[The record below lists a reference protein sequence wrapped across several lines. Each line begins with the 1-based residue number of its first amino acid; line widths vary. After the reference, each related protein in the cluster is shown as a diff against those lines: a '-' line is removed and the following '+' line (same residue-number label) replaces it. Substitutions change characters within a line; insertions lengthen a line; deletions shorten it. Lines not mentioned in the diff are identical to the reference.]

1 MEYTYFNNS
10 DKVGFRLLI
19 HNNSTIRI
27 QKFRVVIT
35 FSSYYDRCC
44 SICSLSYR
52 DCRDK
57 RPSEGLCASLHKYLN
72 GAYLKYIELKGEY
85 IIKLSLFTSL
95 ILLKLVNEYEK
106 GRFIKIKT
114 GK

>member
-1 MEYTYFNNS
+1 MEYTYFNKS
-10 DKVGFRLLI
+10 DKIGFRLLI

-27 QKFRVVIT
+27 QKFIVVIT

-57 RPSEGLCASLHKYLN
+57 RPGEGLCTLLNKYIN
-72 GAYLKYIELKGEY
+72 GAYLKYIEIKEEY
-85 IIKLSLFTSL
+85 IIRLSLFISL
-95 ILLKLVNEYEK
+95 ILLKLVNKYEK

-114 GK
+114 GE